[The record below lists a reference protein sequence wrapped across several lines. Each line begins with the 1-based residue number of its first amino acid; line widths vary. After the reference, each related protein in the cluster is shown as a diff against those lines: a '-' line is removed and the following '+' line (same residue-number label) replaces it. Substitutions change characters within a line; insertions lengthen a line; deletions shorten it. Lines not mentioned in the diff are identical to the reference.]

1 MDGDGDA
8 ERDRLDRAL
17 ASLDGRPLNAYEV
30 SLRLFRRDLPG
41 PQRRFAVA
49 EALSHLV
56 RLVGEGRAA
65 RVDGGFVAA

>member
-1 MDGDGDA
+1 
-8 ERDRLDRAL
+8 
-17 ASLDGRPLNAYEV
+17 V